1 MEKQGGAYYRYSYRE
16 LSAFCLQISLLL
28 ESAVPLDEGL
38 AIMAEDAAD
47 KKEKDMLLYM
57 AEGVELGDPF
67 FKVLED
73 TKVFPDYVVK
83 MAKLGQS
90 TGTMDQMMK
99 SPVSYTHLDV
109 YKRQSLHRTGRRWRP
124 IWQRP
129 STWMR
134 AGSASRPPRRRGLV
148 LQEQGKGFLLRQL
161 PY

>member
-67 FKVLED
+67 
-73 TKVFPDYVVK
+73 
-83 MAKLGQS
+83 S
-90 TGTMDQMMK
+90 R
-99 SPVSYTHLDV
+99 SW
-109 YKRQSLHRTGRRWRP
+109 RTQRYFRIMWLRW
-124 IWQRP
+124 P
-129 STWMR
+129 SWAR
-134 AGSASRPPRRRGLV
+134 AREPWTR
-148 LQEQGKGFLLRQL
+148 
-161 PY
+161 